1 MLAVALGSTVYLW
14 DAVTSSIEELLTV
27 DEQGPVTSVSWA
39 PDGKYLAVGF
49 NNSDV
54 QLWDAQELRQVHS
67 NCTTYPCMFYE
78 IHKMNEWRMDDI
90 VELSSNAIGL
100 FVESWI
106 PFDFTLVVL
115 HTISI
120 IYI

>member
-1 MLAVALGSTVYLW
+1 
-14 DAVTSSIEELLTV
+14 
-27 DEQGPVTSVSWA
+27 
-39 PDGKYLAVGF
+39 
-49 NNSDV
+49 
-54 QLWDAQELRQVHS
+54 
-67 NCTTYPCMFYE
+67 
-78 IHKMNEWRMDDI
+78 MNEWRMDDI

-120 IYI
+120 IYIWGSAWIWMKTNLICGFIEGETHFNHLSVY